1 MLHSFGVFLVC
12 PLLKYVIFTG
22 FFPVFFWVRIF
33 RGFFVL
39 KGGATYVFISFCT
52 MDISRCVLITAEERI
67 WVSVFPYLF
76 KKREKYN
83 WIVHRLKDAER
94 SPNDK
99 VEVYIWWS
107 GEGLFSSTPLCSHLK
122 RLKQKDGVK
131 KRAEC
136 FKISRKMKTKNILKK
151 LVDST
156 QTHDWD
162 DSSFICKELSEY
174 LEAGVL
180 RLKKAYES
188 KVTKEMGAEVTE
200 QQSEPQP
207 NTLQQSEPQPNTL
220 QQSEPQPSTS
230 QAKDD
235 EKREDNNQRVRLSQ
249 NQINGLVLKLLTHTS
264 SSVTSVTKDI
274 CVVSGKL
281 DRLTETFRSEMIKIN
296 SKMDK
301 LAEAFNH
308 KLYDPLFDDN
318 FCTT

>member
-1 MLHSFGVFLVC
+1 
-12 PLLKYVIFTG
+12 
-22 FFPVFFWVRIF
+22 
-33 RGFFVL
+33 
-39 KGGATYVFISFCT
+39 
-52 MDISRCVLITAEERI
+52 MDISRCVLITVEEHI

-83 WIVHRLKDAER
+83 WIVHKLKIDTER

-107 GEGLFSSTPLCSHLK
+107 GEGLFSSTPL
-122 RLKQKDGVK
+122 K

-180 RLKKAYES
+180 RLKKASES
-188 KVTKEMGAEVTE
+188 KVTKEMDAEVTE
-200 QQSEPQP
+200 QQSELQP
-207 NTLQQSEPQPNTL
+207 SAL

-230 QAKDD
+230 QVKDD
-235 EKREDNNQRVRLSQ
+235 EKREDNNQRVRLTQ

-274 CVVSGKL
+274 SVVSGKL
-281 DRLTETFRSEMIKIN
+281 DRLTETFRTEMIKVN

-301 LAEAFNH
+301 LAETFDH
-308 KLYDPLFDDN
+308 KLYDPMFDSN
-318 FCTT
+318 CCMT